1 MATSKDAGTRLFT
14 RQATGLVREVSW
26 LDAAIYNLSWSS
38 IPLVIAFILSIGAAF
53 YVGTDFRL
61 TVIVALLLTL
71 PTAALYA
78 MLSAAVPRS
87 GGDYTWVSRTIHP
100 ALGLMSNLSFCF
112 WIVFFLGVY
121 SVYVP
126 IYGIAPLFR
135 VLAAYTGNSGFVSA
149 STFLQSS
156 TGTIAT
162 GAVIVVLSLLV
173 LSAGRGLRAFMR
185 LQRWA
190 FIVWVLGSVAL
201 PVILLVLTSP
211 DSFKAHFDSY
221 AAALG
226 ATAGAFDGAAAAAK
240 FSPSPFDLG
249 ASILGVTLP
258 YYALGFIFQSAYFGG
273 EIKRGG
279 RSVLLS
285 IPGAEVIAAIV
296 ILVVVVVFQNTIS
309 ASLLAATGL
318 AGTGALDLS
327 SFGFTSPLIYT
338 ELASIAA
345 GNVFIG
351 IIPVVG
357 MIVVLA
363 IWVPQTMILISRSLF
378 AWSFDRLLP
387 DRIAEVNPRTHSP
400 LNAMAIITVL
410 GLTSVVIVGL
420 NPSLTF
426 IVGLLGLTWTYLIVS
441 VAGIVFPYRQPDAF
455 EAGPFRRRIRGVPVM
470 SILGVVSLLAI
481 VAVAAVLVLD
491 QNSGTSLALNG
502 DRVILGVVVLAAGL
516 PLYYIARAIQRARGI
531 DIALAYREL
540 PPE

>member
-1 MATSKDAGTRLFT
+1 MAASKDVGARLFT

-38 IPLVIAFILSIGAAF
+38 IPLVVAFILTTGTAF
-53 YVGTDFRL
+53 YLGADFRL
-61 TVIVALLLTL
+61 TVVIALLLTL

-135 VLAAYTGNSGFVSA
+135 VLAAYTGDSGFLSA
-149 STFLQSS
+149 SDFFQSS

-162 GAVIVVLSLLV
+162 GIAIVILSLLV
-173 LSAGRGLRAFMR
+173 LSVGRGLHAFMR

-190 FIVWVLGSVAL
+190 FVVWALGSVAL
-201 PVILLVLTSP
+201 PVILLALASP
-211 DSFKAHFDSY
+211 DSFKANFDAY
-221 AAALG
+221 ASALG
-226 ATAGAFDGAAAAAK
+226 ANAGAFDGAAAAANY
-240 FSPSPFDLG
+240 SPSPTDLG
-249 ASILGVTLP
+249 ATILGVTLP

-279 RSVLLS
+279 RSVLFS

-296 ILVVVVVFQNTIS
+296 ILVVIVIFQNTIS

-318 AGTGALDLS
+318 AGAGALDLS
-327 SFGFTSPLIYT
+327 PYGFSSPLVYT

-345 GNVFIG
+345 GNPILGV
-351 IIPVVG
+351 IPVLG

-400 LNAMAIITVL
+400 LNAMAIITVV
-410 GLTSVVIVGL
+410 GIASVVIVGL

-426 IVGLLGLTWTYLIVS
+426 VVGLIGLTWTYLIVS
-441 VAGIVFPYRQPDAF
+441 VAGILFPYRQRDAF
-455 EAGPFRRRIRGVPVM
+455 EAGPFRGRLGGIPVM
-470 SILGVVSLLAI
+470 SIIGVGSLVAI
-481 VAVAAVLVLD
+481 AAVGVILLLD
-491 QNSGTSLALNG
+491 QNSGTSLALNS
-502 DRVILGVVVLAAGL
+502 DRVILGIGVLAAGL
-516 PLYYIARAIQRARGI
+516 PIYYILRTIQRSRGI